1 MLKINEL
8 THKQWLRIALLT
20 LCLFVV
26 FQITAMLGQLS
37 SSLLTRHHA
46 LDSLERRLSLDI
58 AYLDVGNQTLNTPV
72 NVSAVKRYIARLNEQ
87 LDSQHYPV
95 RITSIQDVTVVPAEP
110 LYSDP
115 QQMNLVNA
123 EQNIKIGLTQIPLN
137 RQLKL
142 SPVAILAALILAPLL
157 IQVKRVQQQQK
168 RKIAKDALPPEPKLV
183 INMIDK
189 SIGNGVDSKLVFMQN
204 KPFCFYAALVKF
216 CIDNPN
222 QPLVHHQDIPADLV
236 RLANKVFARLIELG
250 HTKRKRPDFNANL
263 DKTLSEIRAGLDD
276 VFADFN
282 QQKERYYPPRAQG
295 EGSRSKQHSFA
306 LPVLSKEDV
315 EFIGL

>member
-1 MLKINEL
+1 MARLSEIS
-8 THKQWLRIALLT
+8 HQQWLRIALLT
-20 LCLFVV
+20 VGLFAV
-26 FQITAMLGQLS
+26 FQLATVVGQLT

-72 NVSAVKRYIARLNEQ
+72 NVSAVKRYIERINEQ
-87 LDSQHYPV
+87 LDEQHYPV
-95 RITSIQDVTVVPAEP
+95 RLESIQNVSLLPSQSLFSA
-110 LYSDP
+110 P
-115 QQMNLVNA
+115 QTMHLVNA
-123 EQNIKIGLTQIPLN
+123 EQDVSIGLLLVPIE

-157 IQVKRVQQQQK
+157 IQVKRVQQRQK
-168 RKIAKDALPPEPKLV
+168 RKIAKEALPPEPKLV
-183 INMIDK
+183 INMVDK
-189 SIGNGVDSKLVFMQN
+189 SIGNGVDGKLVFMQN
-204 KPFCFYAALVKF
+204 KPFCFYAALVNF

-222 QPLVHHQDIPADLV
+222 QPLVHHQDVPAELTQ
-236 RLANKVFARLIELG
+236 LANKVFARLIELG

-263 DKTLSEIRAGLDD
+263 DKTLSEIRAGLDE
-276 VFADFN
+276 VFADFS
-282 QQKERYYPPRAQG
+282 QEKERYYPPRAQG